1 MEDSKIGAVIILG
14 HGSATSGAGDD
25 MEHIARVMGE
35 KHGYPIVEI
44 SYLSRQEPS
53 FPESFEKCIAR
64 GAKRIIVIPYFLHA
78 GVHIL
83 KDIPEMVKE
92 KAAQYQDVEVVV
104 GRHLGF
110 DELLVELVR
119 KRVDEARHLPVSRDA
134 R

>member
-1 MEDSKIGAVIILG
+1 MENNKIEAVIIMG

-25 MEHIARVMGE
+25 MEHIARVMSE
-35 KHGYPIVEI
+35 KPGYPIVAI
-44 SYLSRQEPS
+44 SYLSRQEPT
-53 FPESFEKCIAR
+53 FTEAFEKCIAR

-119 KRVDEARHLPVSRDA
+119 KRVDEAKHLPGTRGA